1 MSHQAFV
8 EFYGNYLDSAA
19 GEAARKQL
27 DGITD
32 KQSFTARMV
41 AVGAASG
48 FQFTA
53 EEVMSIMEA
62 SEAKAAKALAA
73 ASGELDEEQLEGVVG
88 GATSLSGLPTV
99 KIGTVSWDVEKN
111 LTFGG
116 GLQLPGG
123 TANMSTVMCPW

>member
-1 MSHQAFV
+1 MSQQAFID
-8 EFYGNYLDSAA
+8 FYTKYLDSAA
-19 GEAARKQL
+19 GEAARKQI

-32 KQSFTARMV
+32 KSSFAAKMV

-48 FQFTA
+48 FQFTS
-53 EEVMSIMEA
+53 EEVLAIMEA

-73 ASGELDEEQLEGVVG
+73 ASGELNEDQLEGVVG
-88 GATSLSGLPTV
+88 GATSFAGVPTV
-99 KIGTVSWDVEKN
+99 TIGSNTTWK
-111 LTFGG
+111 LTSTG

>member
-27 DGITD
+27 GGITD
-32 KQSFTARMV
+32 KQSFTAKMV

-73 ASGELDEEQLEGVVG
+73 ASGELNEEQLDGVVG
-88 GATSLSGLPTV
+88 GATSLGGVPTV
-99 KIGTVSWDVEKN
+99 SIGSSFTVKLSPSN
-111 LTFGG
+111 Y
-116 GLQLPGG
+116 QLPGG
-123 TANMSTVMCPW
+123 AANMSTVMCPW

>member
-1 MSHQAFV
+1 MSHQSFV
-8 EFYGNYLDSAA
+8 DFYGKFLDSAA

-32 KQSFTARMV
+32 KQSFTAKMV

-73 ASGELDEEQLEGVVG
+73 ASGELNEEQLDGVVG
-88 GATSLSGLPTV
+88 GATSLGGVPTV
-99 KIGTVSWDVEKN
+99 NIGASFTVKLSPSSY
-111 LTFGG
+111 
-116 GLQLPGG
+116 QLPGG
-123 TANMSTVMCPW
+123 AANMSTVMCPW